1 MFDVASRKRSAG
13 VFGALRA
20 WLADLSGRRA
30 YRRYRDREDRSRRIR
45 AQVTAVAGGLA
56 TLVYFGWLLTVLNL
70 QVWWLAVPFILAE
83 LVALGVYASF
93 FAVSW
98 YPRYHRPEGVPVES
112 SVYTVDVLV
121 TTCGEPYHVVA
132 RTLREAV
139 AIDYEKKRVWILDD
153 KADRRLEKLARDL
166 DCGYLARPTREHAK
180 AGNLNYGLAHT
191 TGDLVLTLDADQVP
205 DRRIIRSLV
214 GYFDLPYVGFV
225 QTKQRFDV
233 PDGDPFSNSDPIF
246 YDLMQ
251 SGKDGSNAAFS
262 CGSGVMYRRDALKHI
277 RGFSTWNLVEDVHT
291 SLKLHDAGW
300 RSIYHD
306 HPLTIGTAPANI
318 WDVYKQRYQWAADS
332 LRLFFWDDPFSRR
345 GLSAMQRLQYA
356 HLGIVYL
363 FAGFVMPF
371 FYVLPVVSLFTASYV
386 LNTTVA
392 AYLVFR
398 LPSLVLTHLAYRF
411 QFAAA
416 GSSVDFGRAGNVW
429 LGYFP
434 TFIAATFTALRTRT
448 RRPCY
453 TVTPK
458 DTARRSRT
466 PGLLGIAPQGVLIL
480 ASLAA
485 IPYGAWT
492 HLGANVDLFLL
503 SSAWSLWTVQKLW
516 PLCWAVLRSSRA
528 R

>member
-1 MFDVASRKRSAG
+1 MFDVTPRRGNGS
-13 VFGALRA
+13 VFRAVRA
-20 WLADLSGRRA
+20 WLADLTGRRA
-30 YRRYRDREDRSRRIR
+30 YRRHLDREDRVRRIR
-45 AQVTAVAGGLA
+45 AQVTAVGGGVA
-56 TLVYFGWLLTVLNL
+56 TLVYVGWLLTVLNMD
-70 QVWWLAVPFILAE
+70 VWWLGLPFILAE
-83 LVALGVYASF
+83 LVALGVYVSF

-98 YPRYHRPEGVPVES
+98 YPRYHRPEGMPVDS

-121 TTCGEPYHVVA
+121 TTCGEPYEVVA

-139 AIDYEKKRVWILDD
+139 AIHYEKKRVWVLDD
-153 KADRRLEKLARDL
+153 KADNRLQELARQL

-180 AGNLNYGLAHT
+180 AGNLNYGLART

-205 DRRIIRSLV
+205 DRRIIRSLI
-214 GYFDLPYVGFV
+214 GYFELPYVGFV

-233 PDGDPFSNSDPIF
+233 PAGDPFSNSDPIF

-262 CGSGVMYRRDALKHI
+262 CGSGVMYRRDALKQV

-300 RSIYHD
+300 RSVYHN
-306 HPLTIGTAPANI
+306 HALTTGTAPTNI
-318 WDVYKQRYQWAADS
+318 WDIYKQRYQWAADS
-332 LRLFFWDDPFSRR
+332 LRLFFWDDPFARR
-345 GLSAMQRLQYA
+345 GLSPMQRFQYA

-371 FYVLPVVSLFTASYV
+371 FYVLPVVSLFTGTYV
-386 LNTTVA
+386 LTATVA
-392 AYLVFR
+392 TYLAFR
-398 LPSLVLTHLAYRF
+398 LPSLVLTDVAYRF
-411 QFAAA
+411 QFSAAR
-416 GSSVDFGRAGNVW
+416 SSVDFARAGNVW

-434 TFIAATFTALRTRT
+434 AFIAATFTALRTRS
-448 RRPCY
+448 RRPRY

-458 DTARRSRT
+458 DRARRPSR
-466 PGLLGIAPQGVLIL
+466 PQWLGILPQGALIL

-485 IPYGAWT
+485 IPYGAWVYR
-492 HLGANVDLFLL
+492 GSIDLVLL
-503 SSAWSLWTVQKLW
+503 NSAWSLWTVQKLW